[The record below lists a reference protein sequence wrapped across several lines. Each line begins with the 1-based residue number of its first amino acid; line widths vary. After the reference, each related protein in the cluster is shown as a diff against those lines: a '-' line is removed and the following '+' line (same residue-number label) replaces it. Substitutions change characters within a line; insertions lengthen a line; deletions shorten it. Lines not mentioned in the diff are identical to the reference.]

1 MNNMPGIA
9 GLVNIGGTVDT
20 KSQLQQM
27 LEEMKHEDFYVAE
40 SYSDP
45 PFGIGRI
52 HLDVERCCHQ
62 PIFSEDQE
70 KCIVMIG
77 EIYGNRNAPH
87 DFDLATSEKK
97 SKIILHLYSKH
108 GLEFVNFINGSFSLA
123 ICDFKSKKL
132 LIANDRYGL
141 FPIYYAI
148 FDDMFLF
155 ASEVKSILTLKS
167 FPRILDHRSVADFFS
182 FGYILGN
189 KTFFNDIKLLPPAC
203 ICLMDARKG
212 GVDFKRY
219 WDFNFVENNYSS
231 LEHIAETVNLLL
243 KISVNKRIP
252 KKPES
257 FGLGL
262 SGGIDSRT
270 ILAHINTGSLDQIFA
285 FTIGMKQG
293 FDRKIAQNVCDKL
306 RIPHHFFQLKA
317 ENLYKTAKK
326 VVSLTDGMWIFHHS
340 YGQYPLYR
348 ELKKHFDVVL
358 MGTAG
363 ELFHGSYLPPDILNL
378 DSDEKLTKM
387 LYQTTNTLIPYDK
400 QHKFFSRSYQNIVPC
415 SYTDLQ
421 EEIVKAGDVS
431 TANKWNYFFMQNR
444 VRRFI
449 NLGIVH
455 IRSFFECRLPFF
467 DYDLMDYFITV
478 PPHLRANNYVLQK
491 IFSNH
496 YPELGSIPL
505 GRLGFY
511 NIPLARHL
519 VHSQLE
525 VKIGLYL
532 SGAWKKF
539 SRTLQSI
546 SSAKLKFIDPH
557 PIADIDYWYRTEL
570 RDFIEN
576 ILLDSETLAR
586 PYFDHEY
593 VMGLIRAHM
602 TGKKN
607 LADILGAL
615 VTFELWHR
623 MFFDQ

>member
-1 MNNMPGIA
+1 MPGIA

-27 LEEMKHEDFYVAE
+27 LEVMKHEDFYVVD

-52 HLDVERCCHQ
+52 HLGVERCCHQ

-70 KCIVMIG
+70 KCIVIIG
-77 EIYGNRNAPH
+77 EIYGNRNAPYN
-87 DFDLATSEKK
+87 FDLVTSEEKF
-97 SKIILHLYSKH
+97 KIILHLFSKH

-123 ICDFKSKKL
+123 IYDFKSKKL

-148 FDDMFLF
+148 SDGVFLF

-167 FPRILDHRSVADFFS
+167 FPRILDHKSVADFFS

-203 ICLMDARKG
+203 VCLIDARKG

-219 WDFNFVENNYSS
+219 WNFSFVENNYGS
-231 LEHIAETVNLLL
+231 LEDIAEKVNSLL

-252 KKPES
+252 NEPES

-270 ILAHINTGSLDQIFA
+270 ILAHVNTDLLDQTFA
-285 FTIGMKQG
+285 FTMGMQQG
-293 FDRKIAQNVCDKL
+293 FDRKIAQNMCDKL
-306 RIPHHFFQLKA
+306 GIPHHFFQLEP
-317 ENLYKTAKK
+317 ENLHKTVEK
-326 VVSLTDGMWIFHHS
+326 VVSLTDGMFVFHHS
-340 YGQYPLYR
+340 YGINPLFR
-348 ELKKHFDVVL
+348 KLKKHFDIWL

-363 ELFHGSYLPPDILNL
+363 ELFQGRYLPPDTPNL
-378 DSDEKLTKM
+378 DSDEKLTKT
-387 LYQTTNTLIPYDK
+387 LYQTNNALVPYYK
-400 QHKFFSRSYQNIVPC
+400 QHKFFSRNYQNIAPY
-415 SYTDLQ
+415 SYADLQ
-421 EEIVKAGDVS
+421 EEIAKAGDVS
-431 TANKWNYFFMQNR
+431 ATSKWTGFLMQNR

-449 NLGIVH
+449 NLGVVN
-455 IRSFFECRLPFF
+455 IRSFFEVRLPFF
-467 DYDLMDYFITV
+467 DYDLIDYCITV
-478 PPHLRANNYVLQK
+478 PQHLMANNCVLQE
-491 IFSNH
+491 IFSNN

-505 GRLGFY
+505 GRLNFC

-525 VKIGLYL
+525 AKIGLYL
-532 SGAWKKF
+532 SEKWKKL

-576 ILLDSETLAR
+576 ILLDSKTLAR
-586 PYFDHEY
+586 PYFNHEY
-593 VMGLIRAHM
+593 IRELIRAHM

-607 LADILGAL
+607 LADVLGAL
-615 VTFELWHR
+615 VTFEYWHR
-623 MFFDQ
+623 LFFDQ